1 MPRLSVRAFLLV
13 GIVWLAA
20 TPAQAFFHEWE
31 IKEVYTNAD
40 GSMQYVELQAFL
52 STEIFATGAQIVATS
67 DGDTRTFTF
76 PGDLPAV
83 NTLNRHL
90 LIASPGFER
99 LAGAVTPDF
108 YLPSGLFFDPGAAS
122 ITITINHP
130 SLPGIDTM
138 TFAGA
143 SLPTNGRDSL
153 TDTTIHTPTTTLV
166 ASQSSPTNYN
176 GAAGALP
183 LDVIFLD
190 GFEGGD

>member
-1 MPRLSVRAFLLV
+1 MPRLSVRALLLV
-13 GIVWLAA
+13 GIVVLAA

-31 IKEVYTNAD
+31 FKEVYTNAD
-40 GSMQYVELQAFL
+40 GSMQYIELQAFL
-52 STEIFATGAQIVATS
+52 STEIFATGAQIVAVS
-67 DGDTRTFTF
+67 DGVTRTFTF
-76 PGDLPAV
+76 PGDLAG

-99 LAGAVTPDF
+99 LAGAVTPDL

-122 ITITINHP
+122 ITITLNHP
-130 SLPGIDTM
+130 SLPGIDQI

-143 SLPTNGRDSL
+143 ALPLNGRDSL

-166 ASQSSPTNYN
+166 ASQSSPTNYG

-190 GFEGGD
+190 GFEGNGF